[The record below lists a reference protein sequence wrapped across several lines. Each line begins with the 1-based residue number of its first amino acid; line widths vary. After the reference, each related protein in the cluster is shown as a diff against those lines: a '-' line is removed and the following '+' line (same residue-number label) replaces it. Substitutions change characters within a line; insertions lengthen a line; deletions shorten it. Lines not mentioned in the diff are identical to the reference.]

1 MPATPATPGAAGSGA
16 PAPPAA
22 PSLATRIRAP
32 DAARGLAMVVMIVG
46 HASTFAKV
54 DVAAEVYADRRL
66 PLPGLGFMLPG
77 FFVNLAPV
85 LFWFL
90 VGTSVALVT
99 GRRAS
104 EREVDRFMLV
114 RAAILIAVDQVL
126 IPFLWSPTQPF
137 RVTLIF
143 ELLTAL
149 GLALVLLVPL
159 RRAPDAA
166 LLALAAVLALGYP
179 QVIHH
184 VPQARLERLPVWLRA
199 LVTYDFD
206 HEPQITFP
214 LAGWFV
220 LPLLGLVAGR
230 RLRDPAWRAPR
241 PWLLLALAS
250 LAVGLASRLTG
261 YGDYSPWRPA
271 DGPLRWFVLCKGPP
285 GLDFLGLYLGVGLL
299 ATAALFSPRLD
310 WSAAWARWLVLMGQ
324 VALFLF
330 TVHLGICWLV
340 ARPLLHVLHAH
351 DALRYALTCAGSLAV
366 LTALAAGYRGLK
378 ARHPR
383 SVLRFL

>member
-66 PLPGLGFMLPG
+66 PLPGFGFMLPG

-126 IPFLWSPTQPF
+126 IPFLWSPTQ
-137 RVTLIF
+137 
-143 ELLTAL
+143 
-149 GLALVLLVPL
+149 
-159 RRAPDAA
+159 
-166 LLALAAVLALGYP
+166 
-179 QVIHH
+179 
-184 VPQARLERLPVWLRA
+184 
-199 LVTYDFD
+199 
-206 HEPQITFP
+206 
-214 LAGWFV
+214 
-220 LPLLGLVAGR
+220 
-230 RLRDPAWRAPR
+230 
-241 PWLLLALAS
+241 
-250 LAVGLASRLTG
+250 
-261 YGDYSPWRPA
+261 
-271 DGPLRWFVLCKGPP
+271 
-285 GLDFLGLYLGVGLL
+285 
-299 ATAALFSPRLD
+299 
-310 WSAAWARWLVLMGQ
+310 
-324 VALFLF
+324 
-330 TVHLGICWLV
+330 
-340 ARPLLHVLHAH
+340 
-351 DALRYALTCAGSLAV
+351 
-366 LTALAAGYRGLK
+366 
-378 ARHPR
+378 
-383 SVLRFL
+383 